1 MPLYLLDD
9 SLSVDVYYEKCDD
22 QFSDNICIHFWESC
36 PEEEKVFLAEETH
49 LFLTPDQAR
58 QLAEMLLRAANTSDQ
73 NHPSSAAE

>member
-1 MPLYLLDD
+1 MYLYLLDE
-9 SLSVDVYYEKCDD
+9 SLSVDVYYEKSDD

-58 QLAEMLLRAANTSDQ
+58 QLAGLLLAAADASEKNHQTSLE
-73 NHPSSAAE
+73 N